1 MNHNMFIGRYKLSDN
16 ICGSLINYFKDNKD
30 LHRKSQHK
38 YKKSTEVDLD
48 LKTDISK
55 NYFKELQE
63 CVNEYQENY
72 DLKLGKFAVTDRYGD
87 KPIIQHY
94 MPGEGFY
101 EWHCERGGYPASH
114 RVLVYMTYL
123 NDVENGGTE
132 FKFQKIKID
141 AKKGLTLI
149 WPSDFTHTHRGIIS
163 NEEEKY
169 IITGWFSFIQ

>member
-1 MNHNMFIGRYKLSDN
+1 
-16 ICGSLINYFKDNKD
+16 
-30 LHRKSQHK
+30 
-38 YKKSTEVDLD
+38 
-48 LKTDISK
+48 
-55 NYFKELQE
+55 
-63 CVNEYQENY
+63 
-72 DLKLGKFAVTDRYGD
+72 
-87 KPIIQHY
+87 

-169 IITGWFSFIQ
+169 IITGWFSFIE